1 MNKILRLAFLL
12 FATLTY
18 AQVSAQTYSHTM
30 AQGEIKA
37 EGDITLSD
45 VVWNL
50 SCEWSNGSYFGWDS
64 NSTAKGI
71 QIGSGSKPART
82 ITLKTSGFE
91 GTITSVTVN
100 ASTAKDATAT
110 FKVTVGGNASEDIP
124 LTSTS
129 TDYTFTPNA
138 KGELAIIYSQPSTSK
153 ALYIKSI
160 SVTYITSGDVVI
172 APTIEGTTPFIG
184 STTVTIKADAGN
196 SIYYTTDGTAP
207 TNASKAY
214 EGPFTLNTSAT
225 VKAIAYKG
233 SSSSIVTTKEFAA
246 AYNAS
251 DIADFKAQVDGTV
264 QNLTLNNAKVLYADE
279 TNKYVY
285 VKDETGAIC
294 FYNAG
299 LGLTTGD
306 VLNGSVAGALSIFNN
321 LPEFVAN
328 SLTNKDKL
336 TQSTGTPEEPI
347 AATVSDLLGDK
358 YLCNLVKISGVKLDS
373 VDSNLYAYQG
383 DAQIQIYDQFKKLT
397 GVEIV
402 KGNENNIVTGI
413 LVVYKTTYELYP
425 ITVDGIVTTAITN
438 LKADSAKA
446 QAPVYNLA
454 GQRVDAAYKGVVIQ
468 NGKKFIQR

>member
-1 MNKILRLAFLL
+1 MIAGQ
-12 FATLTY
+12 A
-18 AQVSAQTYSHTM
+18 SAQTVFDLDADYATIFPTITGTSSTTSND
-30 AQGEIKA
+30 
-37 EGDITLSD
+37 GDITASTTSIEKDGITLTVS
-45 VVWNL
+45 VSTSLTANRI
-50 SCEWSNGSYFGWDS
+50 WSGSPRLRMYSGTLTI
-64 NSTAKGI
+64 TAKNATITGI
-71 QIGSGSKPART
+71 EFVNGKWNTGNTTDSGSLTGTTPAIWSGSADAVVLT
-82 ITLKTSGFE
+82 I
-91 GTITSVTVN
+91 
-100 ASTAKDATAT
+100 A
-110 FKVTVGGNASEDIP
+110 GN
-124 LTSTS
+124 TQ
-129 TDYTFTPNA
+129 F
-138 KGELAIIYSQPSTSK
+138 
-153 ALYIKSI
+153 KSI
-160 SVTYITSGDVVI
+160 SVTSVPKSTSGVNP
-172 APTIEGTTPFIG
+172 PTIQGTTPFVG
-184 STTVTIKADAGN
+184 STTITLTADADN
-196 SIYYTTDGTAP
+196 TIYYTIDGSDP
-207 TNASKAY
+207 TNASTLYTA
-214 EGPFTLNTSAT
+214 PFTLNASAT

-233 SSSSIVTTKEFAA
+233 TTPSLVATKEFAA

-347 AATVSDLLGDK
+347 AATVAELLSDK

-373 VDSNLYAYQG
+373 AGSNLYAYQG
-383 DAQIQIYDQFKKLT
+383 DAQIQIYDQFKKLA
-397 GVEIV
+397 GVQIV

-413 LVVYKTTYELYP
+413 LVVYKDTYEIYP
-425 ITVDGIVTTAITN
+425 ITVDGIVTTAITD